1 MEIYNNNS
9 DEWEDI
15 PLYEPK
21 ALANEFFYAE
31 VRSYSWMYDKW
42 EEGKIRTK
50 TITNLIPQQRIEN
63 AIQILESR
71 EQYELCSVLQKIIVD
86 IYIGEE
92 CFILLMDIIVHLM
105 RMLVGQYFLMVLVW

>member
-1 MEIYNNNS
+1 METYNNNS

-31 VRSYSWMYDKW
+31 VRSFSWMYDKW
-42 EEGKIRTK
+42 KEKKIRTK

-63 AIQILESR
+63 AIQVLESR
-71 EQYELCSVLQKIIVD
+71 EQYELCSVLQRVIVD

-92 CFILLMDIIVHLM
+92 IDI
-105 RMLVGQYFLMVLVW
+105 MVNTYDYNPELQHKIDKE